1 MKSWMLVL
9 ALLSPLSGGAYDR
22 RNQHARPEPL
32 TVLPL
37 SLDQSDYRLA
47 VNGALLDNAIGP
59 VKPSL
64 HVRVLEISPKRIRVE
79 LHNVSDTAL
88 RMQLFQVM
96 ADGRFSPG
104 NNCPLQ
110 AGAKSIE
117 VWNEAF
123 DAIGFGPVKQLTAAE
138 AKSAKC
144 E

>member
-1 MKSWMLVL
+1 MKQWIFTALMLL
-9 ALLSPLSGGAYDR
+9 PLSTSAYDR

-37 SLDQSDYRLA
+37 SLDQSEYRLA

-59 VKPSL
+59 VKASL

-79 LHNVSDTAL
+79 LHNVGGSAL

-104 NNCPLQ
+104 SNCPLQ

-123 DAIGFGPVKQLTAAE
+123 DAIGFGPVKQLKASE
-138 AKSAKC
+138 AKTAKC